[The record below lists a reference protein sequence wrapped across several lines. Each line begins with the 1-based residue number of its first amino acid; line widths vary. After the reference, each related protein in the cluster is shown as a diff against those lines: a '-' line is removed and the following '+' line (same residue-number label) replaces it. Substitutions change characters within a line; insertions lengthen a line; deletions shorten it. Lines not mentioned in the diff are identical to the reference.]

1 MKRMLALVLALCLCL
16 PLTALAQEDWVAQE
30 SLRLTG
36 LVKTLSG
43 SQEWRA
49 LMGGNGEIGQ
59 LLDGFAATAQAE
71 EAARY
76 AVSAAQADSLM
87 ATGDAV
93 LPETL
98 LPLARQ
104 RTVSSIA
111 NWLGSTLGAAHIAAQ
126 SIAMASECLPL
137 PEAWEGG

>member
-1 MKRMLALVLALCLCL
+1 
-16 PLTALAQEDWVAQE
+16 
-30 SLRLTG
+30 
-36 LVKTLSG
+36 
-43 SQEWRA
+43 
-49 LMGGNGEIGQ
+49 MGGNGEIGQ

-98 LPLARQ
+98 LPLAQ
-104 RTVSSIA
+104 QWTVSSIA
-111 NWLGSTLGAAHIAAQ
+111 TRLGSTLGAAHIAAQ

-137 PEAWEGG
+137 PEAWGGTTSRCLLPAGGGMVHPGHADGPGYRRTVGAGHLPA